1 MKSNLNNST
10 IQTPNPYTKEMV
22 YDQGQNVN
30 LPDNVFRLNIS
41 NAKCG
46 DMSQDLSAMCL
57 ILMAHEIGLEIFEK
71 EMKSKEKRKNYITR
85 FANSRGKNKYLKML
99 LKHLVAGEQA
109 QVTNKKLKLAVD
121 AMILET
127 QAVV

>member
-1 MKSNLNNST
+1 MNNST